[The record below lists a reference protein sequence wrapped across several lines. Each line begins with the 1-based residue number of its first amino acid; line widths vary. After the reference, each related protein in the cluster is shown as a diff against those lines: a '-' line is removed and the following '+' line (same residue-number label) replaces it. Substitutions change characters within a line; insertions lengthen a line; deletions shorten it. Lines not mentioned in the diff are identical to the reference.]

1 MATNVAMVNSVSQ
14 GSSPTPA
21 LQLLESICI
30 SAKQPVLCLRGGG
43 ADNKRKEARIRKFA
57 HISHDAESEG
67 TSGSQAFKKPKKQAT
82 LTQNSESTPSLYQRK
97 VVGVTENAETTEAI
111 QDKPQRFICFIGNL
125 PFTATS
131 ESITQHFA
139 KLQPSSVRHR
149 TSKETGRSKGFAFLE
164 FDHYDRMKTCLKLFH
179 HSTFDDGISP
189 PRKINVEL
197 TVGGGGSK
205 SKDRRLKLQE
215 KNERL
220 SEERRRRALEEEK
233 WATKPKKD
241 AVFLNPTS
249 QTVIH
254 PSRRSRVSIA

>member
-1 MATNVAMVNSVSQ
+1 MVNSVSQ

-111 QDKPQRFICFIGNL
+111 QDKPQRFICFIGTSNL
-125 PFTATS
+125 LTTWIFLLTVAPFQAIYLS
-131 ESITQHFA
+131 LRHQSLSLSILRSCSRVVSVIEPA
-139 KLQPSSVRHR
+139 KKPAGPKALPSWNLITMIAWRHVSNYF
-149 TSKETGRSKGFAFLE
+149 TIP
-164 FDHYDRMKTCLKLFH
+164 
-179 HSTFDDGISP
+179 HSTMAYHLHG
-189 PRKINVEL
+189 
-197 TVGGGGSK
+197 K
-205 SKDRRLKLQE
+205 SM
-215 KNERL
+215 
-220 SEERRRRALEEEK
+220 
-233 WATKPKKD
+233 
-241 AVFLNPTS
+241 
-249 QTVIH
+249 
-254 PSRRSRVSIA
+254 